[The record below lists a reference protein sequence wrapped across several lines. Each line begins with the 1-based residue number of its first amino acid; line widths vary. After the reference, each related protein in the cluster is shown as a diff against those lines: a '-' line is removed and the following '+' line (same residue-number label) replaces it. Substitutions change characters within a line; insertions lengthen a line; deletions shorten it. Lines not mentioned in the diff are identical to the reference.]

1 MTATTIPTPITAPAT
16 GGSDGASFLSGT
28 LAIAGRTL
36 RAFVRTPQQIVFGT
50 IAGAMFLLLFRYVFG
65 GAISTPGLDY
75 VDFIVPGF
83 LVSGIL
89 FGGQESAVGVAA
101 DMESGLFDRLRSLPI
116 HRTSVLAGR
125 SLADV
130 GRLAWSTTA
139 TALIGVAIGFRPSG
153 SVAELAL
160 AAVLVL
166 TYGLAFSWVF
176 TTMGL
181 VSGSA
186 QGAQGL
192 SMLVFPLSFISSAN
206 VPVDSMPG
214 WMQPV
219 AEHNP
224 VTSMV
229 NSVRSLTG
237 GGATEVGLPHGTA
250 HWVLLSLAWCAAIT
264 AVFAP
269 LAVRR
274 FTRR

>member
-1 MTATTIPTPITAPAT
+1 MTATTVPTPISARAT
-16 GGSDGASFLSGT
+16 EGSDGASFVTGT

-50 IAGAMFLLLFRYVFG
+50 IVGAMFLLLFRYVFG

-125 SLADV
+125 ALADV

-153 SVAELAL
+153 SVAELVL

-176 TTMGL
+176 TTMGPPRSRPAPSGPAAAAQSQGVTSADSFS
-181 VSGSA
+181 VSAIWSIGPKVTRWTPSA
-186 QGAQGL
+186 RRSSSEPADE
-192 SMLVFPLSFISSAN
+192 PLTGWAMALTGPDSSA
-206 VPVDSMPG
+206 
-214 WMQPV
+214 
-219 AEHNP
+219 
-224 VTSMV
+224 
-229 NSVRSLTG
+229 RR
-237 GGATEVGLPHGTA
+237 
-250 HWVLLSLAWCAAIT
+250 
-264 AVFAP
+264 
-269 LAVRR
+269 VRR
-274 FTRR
+274 ASASGTFTG